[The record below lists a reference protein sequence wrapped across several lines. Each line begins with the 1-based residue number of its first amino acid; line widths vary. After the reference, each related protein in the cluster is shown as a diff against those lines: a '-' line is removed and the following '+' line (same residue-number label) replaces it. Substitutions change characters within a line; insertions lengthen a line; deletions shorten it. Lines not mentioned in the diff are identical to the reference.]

1 MMGTR
6 ARHILLTGFPG
17 CGKTTLVR
25 RILEQLRGLRL
36 AGFYTQEL
44 CDDAGRRV
52 GFQAIGLNGRSTK
65 LASVGS
71 KSKIRVGKYG
81 VELPGFE
88 LFLDDEFNREAGNVD
103 LFVIDEI
110 GKMKCFSRRF
120 MELMGR
126 LLDGDVPVLAT
137 IAMKGGGIITAVKQ
151 RSDVELVQVHEG
163 NREGLVGDL
172 AERIRGVTTRAAP
185 GNTLPGPRP

>member
-1 MMGTR
+1 LTKNF
-6 ARHILLTGFPG
+6 LLTGFPG

-44 CDDAGRRV
+44 CDDAGRRI
-52 GFQAIGLNGRSTK
+52 GFRAIGLNGRSTTM
-65 LASVGS
+65 ASVRS

-88 LFLDDEFNREAGNVD
+88 LLLDNEFNRDAGEVD
-103 LFVIDEI
+103 LFIVDEI
-110 GKMKCFSRRF
+110 GKMECVSGRF
-120 MELMGR
+120 VNLVGR
-126 LLDGDVPVLAT
+126 LLDGDVPVLAA

-151 RSDVELVQVHEG
+151 RSGVELVQVHEG
-163 NREGLVGDL
+163 SRDHLAGEL
-172 AERIRGVTTRAAP
+172 AERIRGATTR
-185 GNTLPGPRP
+185 